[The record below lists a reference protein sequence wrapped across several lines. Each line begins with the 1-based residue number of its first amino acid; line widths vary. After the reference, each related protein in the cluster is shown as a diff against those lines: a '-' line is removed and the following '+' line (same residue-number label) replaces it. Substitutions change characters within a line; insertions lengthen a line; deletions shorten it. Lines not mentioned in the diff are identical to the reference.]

1 MLCGYNCCC
10 VLCFFDVA
18 IAPLP
23 SLFGIR
29 NSFVSFCRSY
39 VNIYTRIELSIIYSM
54 VRSAFSQSFCW
65 FQLILFTFCFSILV
79 DVLINAPHLHILQIW
94 KITWF
99 FFVFNK
105 TSFSFRFFYSS
116 YEFQNETS

>member
-39 VNIYTRIELSIIYSM
+39 VNIYTNRTLHHI
-54 VRSAFSQSFCW
+54 FHGSFC
-65 FQLILFTFCFSILV
+65 FFSIVLLVSTHFIFFCFSILV